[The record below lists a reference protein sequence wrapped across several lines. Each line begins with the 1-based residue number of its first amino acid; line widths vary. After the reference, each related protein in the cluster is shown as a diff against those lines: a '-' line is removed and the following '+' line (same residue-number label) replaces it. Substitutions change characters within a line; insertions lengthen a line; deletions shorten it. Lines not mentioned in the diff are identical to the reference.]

1 MIPCRHKMPRRE
13 KVQYT
18 IRGVPTEVDQ
28 ALKEKSRRRGISLNQ
43 LLVEELTEA
52 TGGEPK
58 TRRSLKPL
66 LGKWQDDPEFDRI
79 LEEQRRIDQEM
90 WR

>member
-1 MIPCRHKMPRRE
+1 MPAR
-13 KVQYT
+13 KIQYT
-18 IRGVPTEVDQ
+18 IRGIPEEVDL
-28 ALKEKSRRRGISLNQ
+28 ALRRRSRERGISLNQ

-58 TRRSLKPL
+58 TRRSLQPL